1 MSFHRC
7 ATFVVVFV
15 ASACAS
21 SSSRDPFGQDFET
34 TTAARAN
41 RGNSTLITRAELA
54 EYRGD
59 SVYRAVEQIRRR
71 WLTARRGGLI
81 ARVVIDGSYRT
92 DLSQLRSMGTEAV
105 EELRLLSP
113 GEATTKYGTGFPGGA
128 IDVIMRGR

>member
-7 ATFVVVFV
+7 ATFAVAFV
-15 ASACAS
+15 ASACVS

-59 SVYRAVEQIRRR
+59 SVYQAVEQIRRR
-71 WLTARRGGLI
+71 WLTGRRGGLV

-92 DLSQLRSMGTEAV
+92 NISELRSLGAEVV

-113 GEATTKYGTGFPGGA
+113 GEATTKYGTGFSGGA
-128 IDVIMRGR
+128 IDVIMRER